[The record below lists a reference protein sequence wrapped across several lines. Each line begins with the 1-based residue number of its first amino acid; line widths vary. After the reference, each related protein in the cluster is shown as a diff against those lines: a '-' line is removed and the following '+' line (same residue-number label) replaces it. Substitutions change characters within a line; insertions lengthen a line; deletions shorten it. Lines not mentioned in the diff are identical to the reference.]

1 MYLVIKYTPTRQG
14 FLGPVPEK
22 FEARDFEVDD
32 LDFFVSTLKVPPGGG
47 LDQGGQGGRRH
58 NYQGQDCQ
66 RED

>member
-32 LDFFVSTLKVPPGGG
+32 LDFFISTLKVPPGGWIKVVK
-47 LDQGGQGGRRH
+47 
-58 NYQGQDCQ
+58 
-66 RED
+66 EDDVITIKSRVVNEVV